1 MVISTI
7 AQWSI
12 AIRGFKLRDTRF
24 ERVIQDLERRRRV
37 LEEEIIFEDRRL
49 NHADRVERQLL
60 AVLPIEDQHLKYDS
74 FLSTHLPAT
83 TKKTGSSDVKSL
95 PTGGTRR
102 IMEFY
107 VFMANVSSFLQHTSK
122 AFLKVVKLEPGRV

>member
-1 MVISTI
+1 MSTPFAIVFLRSTYVVVISTI

-12 AIRGFKLRDTRF
+12 AICGFKLRDTRF
-24 ERVIQDLERRRRV
+24 ERVVQDLERRRRV

-74 FLSTHLPAT
+74 FLSTLSPCDN
-83 TKKTGSSDVKSL
+83 KKNWL
-95 PTGGTRR
+95 LRR
-102 IMEFY
+102 EEFTNWGY
-107 VFMANVSSFLQHTSK
+107 KTHNGILCLYGK
-122 AFLKVVKLEPGRV
+122 RE